1 MGKDSISNS
10 LFALAA
16 LGSLL
21 VVIVFAFNWYS
32 FLFALPSIAI
42 IDWITI
48 LALIFVAIG
57 IIALYR
63 ETGSKIPLIAVI
75 LLLILQILVILLQL
89 GILFPL
95 LLTILD
101 ASTANLYLS
110 WIFWI
115 FYLIIFLVIG
125 YSIWMTRDEIGI
137 IATLTGIIFMIW
149 GVLYL
154 LVGFLGYGQPVSIW
168 TQIRFAGLI
177 IAYLLAFIYFL
188 KALRS

>member
-1 MGKDSISNS
+1 MGKDSLNNG
-10 LFALAA
+10 LFALGAI
-16 LGSLL
+16 GSLL
-21 VVIVFAFNWYS
+21 VVIVFAFNLYS
-32 FLFALPSIAI
+32 LLFALSTDPI

-48 LALIFVAIG
+48 LALILVAIA

-63 ETGSKIPLIAVI
+63 ETGSKLSLIAVI

-89 GILFPL
+89 NILFPL

-101 ASTANLYLS
+101 PSTANLYLS

-125 YSIWMTRDEIGI
+125 YSIWMTRDKIGI
-137 IATLTGIIFMIW
+137 IATLTGIIFIIW
-149 GVLYL
+149 GILYL
-154 LVGFLGYGQPVSIW
+154 IIGFLGYGLPASIW
-168 TQIRFAGLI
+168 TQLRFTGLI
-177 IAYLLAFIYFL
+177 IAYLFAFIYFL

>member
-1 MGKDSISNS
+1 MGKDSTNNI
-10 LFALAA
+10 LFVLAA

-32 FLFALPSIAI
+32 LLFALPPNAL
-42 IDWITI
+42 IDWITV

-63 ETGSKIPLIAVI
+63 ETGSMIPLIAVI
-75 LLLILQILVILLQL
+75 LLFILQIIVILLQL

-101 ASTANLYLS
+101 PSTANLYLT
-110 WIFWI
+110 WMFWI
-115 FYLIIFLVIG
+115 FYLVIFLAIG

-177 IAYLLAFIYFL
+177 LAYLCAFIYFL